1 MGLFGSNKDPE
12 DLIYEAMSLMERRQP
27 KIALSLFNK
36 ALKKEPKNTVAL
48 YNKGLA
54 LNQLKKYQDAIS
66 CFDQVI
72 EINPK
77 DAPSYNNRAIAMA
90 EIGNLDGA
98 MEYYDKSIKVD
109 SKYAA
114 AHYNKGVLLDRQLK
128 HEDALE
134 CLEEAIKIEPKKDN
148 PEKAITVFDKVLTK
162 FGRNISVVYAMAR
175 SKAAINEVEES
186 LSLLK
191 EAAKQSK
198 TIKTWAREDEI
209 FEKFFD
215 DPEFENII
223 R

>member
-1 MGLFGSNKDPE
+1 MFYKGIVLAK
-12 DLIYEAMSLMERRQP
+12 MRKHER
-27 KIALSLFNK
+27 
-36 ALKKEPKNTVAL
+36 
-48 YNKGLA
+48 A
-54 LNQLKKYQDAIS
+54 LNCFENVYRANRNHLDAL
-66 CFDQVI
+66 FHTGV
-72 EINPK
+72 E
-77 DAPSYNNRAIAMA
+77 
-90 EIGNLDGA
+90 L
-98 MEYYDKSIKVD
+98 
-109 SKYAA
+109 
-114 AHYNKGVLLDRQLK
+114 AHLDR
-128 HEDALE
+128 H
-134 CLEEAIKIEPKKDN
+134 
-148 PEKAITVFDKVLTK
+148 EKAITVFDKVLTK